1 MYLDNYCANDMIIS
15 PGHKRS
21 LQPSN
26 SQKIIFPDDKR
37 YSPTF
42 SRIMKCNKSQRRI
55 YKAPL
60 GNPTNTVEFVGSK
73 V

>member
-1 MYLDNYCANDMIIS
+1 MYSDTYSANDLIIS
-15 PGHKRS
+15 SGHKRS
-21 LQPSN
+21 LEPNN
-26 SQKIIFPDDKR
+26 SQKINLPDDKR
-37 YSPTF
+37 SSPTF

-60 GNPTNTVEFVGSK
+60 GNPTITVGVIGSK